1 MQQRLRDNNGLRS
14 SVIIPIDNNTTA
26 TVLGFLQPLKSSE
39 FKIRQFSIKY
49 NGSNRSVL
57 SVRKLR
63 TGETNNNLHQVFLL
77 NDKSEPQ
84 VHQSLSVF
92 VRCLVL
98 FQLVL

>member
-1 MQQRLRDNNGLRS
+1 MQQRLSDNNGLRS

-26 TVLGFLQPLKSSE
+26 TVLGLLQPLKSSE

>member
-1 MQQRLRDNNGLRS
+1 MQQRLSDNNGLRS
-14 SVIIPIDNNTTA
+14 SVIIPIGNNTTA
-26 TVLGFLQPLKSSE
+26 TVLGFLQPLKSCE

>member
-63 TGETNNNLHQVFLL
+63 TGETNNNLHQVLLL

>member
-26 TVLGFLQPLKSSE
+26 TVLGLLQPLKSSE

>member
-1 MQQRLRDNNGLRS
+1 MQQRLSDNNGLRS